1 MAKWSRGMIPALGAG
16 GPGFKSRF
24 GPCILTVILYNFVF
38 LKQMGYQNYWKCWG
52 RLFRHMLAYILF
64 DNFALM
70 KKIGYQNYWRC
81 WGSNPGPHTCKAC
94 ALPLSYIPCLYIYVV
109 WGQCTYYFPYV

>member
-38 LKQMGYQNYWKCWG
+38 LKQMGYQNYWKCWDRAQG
-52 RLFRHMLAYILF
+52 LKHPTTELY
-64 DNFALM
+64 
-70 KKIGYQNYWRC
+70 
-81 WGSNPGPHTCKAC
+81 
-94 ALPLSYIPCLYIYVV
+94 PLLLQIV
-109 WGQCTYYFPYV
+109 WGQMHILLS